1 MFPLLYE
8 YLHLYLYWVQS
19 DPVEQ
24 CNYSAT
30 QNNQHI
36 PAGDLLV
43 PEQTSQVQEGLGRV
57 EEGC

>member
-1 MFPLLYE
+1 MYVSVFVFGNSTVFAYND
-8 YLHLYLYWVQS
+8 S
-19 DPVEQ
+19 IEQ
-24 CNYSAT
+24 RKYSAN

-43 PEQTSQVQEGLGRV
+43 PEPPSEVQEGLGRV